1 MDGDDGLGVKE
12 PGGIGGVIRAHGE
25 VIANG
30 EEGVVDG
37 IAFADELHIR
47 KKPCVTGKIKDAA
60 VKVDDEAAGVA
71 ACNAAA
77 MEGQGEFDFA
87 KGNSW
92 LPPICMAWALRPW
105 ALASFAISAVVMIS
119 ASVLLAMA

>member
-87 KGNSW
+87 KREF
-92 LPPICMAWALRPW
+92 MAA
-105 ALASFAISAVVMIS
+105 ADMHGVGVKAMGFGVVCDFS
-119 ASVLLAMA
+119 SRDD